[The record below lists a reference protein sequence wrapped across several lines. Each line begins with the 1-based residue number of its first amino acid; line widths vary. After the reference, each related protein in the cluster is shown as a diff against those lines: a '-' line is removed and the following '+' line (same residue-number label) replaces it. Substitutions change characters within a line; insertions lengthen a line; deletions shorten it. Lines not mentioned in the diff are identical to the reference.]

1 MHHKLRFGDDK
12 MQSQLYPY
20 FAFENAKAA
29 IDYYQRVFGATDV
42 YRLSPK
48 PEQAQQFGLPADAD
62 LNNMTMH
69 GGFTILGTKVECA
82 DAFRGTPQP
91 SEQITL
97 MIDINSEDEASNQ
110 AAEAFYQ
117 HLVDSGEVTINM
129 PFAEQF
135 WGGKMGQFTDK
146 FGVNWMLHTSPWSIA
161 ADHQND

>member
-1 MHHKLRFGDDK
+1 

-20 FAFENAKAA
+20 LAFENAKTA

-42 YRLSPK
+42 YRLSPQ

-69 GGFTILGTKVECA
+69 GGFTILGTKIECS

-91 SEQITL
+91 SDQISL
-97 MIDINSEDEASNQ
+97 MLDLNSEDADSAQ

-117 HLVDSGEVTINM
+117 HLVTSDDVKITM

-135 WGGKMGQFTDK
+135 WGGKMGQFIDK
-146 FGVNWMLHTSPWSIA
+146 FGITWMLHTSPWSIA
-161 ADHQND
+161 ADHQK